1 MYLCCKV
8 QLVERHIWK
17 EGNTTIAIVKTI
29 NDGSYGDW
37 IGTTVEEGNTMI
49 ATVNTITDGS
59 YSDYIGTSGEEGNTT
74 ITIVNT
80 ITDDSYL
87 IE

>member
-1 MYLCCKV
+1 M
-8 QLVERHIWK
+8 
-17 EGNTTIAIVKTI
+17 
-29 NDGSYGDW
+29 
-37 IGTTVEEGNTMI
+37 EEGNTMI